1 MRLLYI
7 SHKVPFYLSIATL
20 FLIIVTLY
28 LANCN
33 YLFHSAEVE
42 MGFHK
47 TQKCVLQLNSGIPQ
61 TISWEVL
68 TFTCALQGN
77 ERTAGTTG
85 INNDWPPLHW
95 LCSFISCT
103 LSFPS
108 LILLPQKLPNIC
120 TPAEDRGISLEHISP
135 ALRALG
141 TQQESNAAL
150 RLPTHP
156 SWQQC
161 VLMSYFL
168 SSSLSVSST
177 FVLY

>member
-1 MRLLYI
+1 MQ
-7 SHKVPFYLSIATL
+7 IAITFFITL
-20 FLIIVTLY
+20 R
-28 LANCN
+28 
-33 YLFHSAEVE
+33 VE
-42 MGFHK
+42 MGFRK
-47 TQKCVLQLNSGIPQ
+47 AQKCILQFNSGIPQ
-61 TISWEVL
+61 TVSWEVL

-77 ERTAGTTG
+77 EWTAVMTG
-85 INNDWPPLHW
+85 INNGCPPLHW
-95 LCSFISCT
+95 LCSFISHS
-103 LSFPS
+103 LFFHA
-108 LILLPQKLPNIC
+108 LILLPLNLPNIC
-120 TPAEDRGISLEHISP
+120 TPAEDRSISLEHISP

-161 VLMSYFL
+161 ALMSYFL

>member
-1 MRLLYI
+1 MQ
-7 SHKVPFYLSIATL
+7 IAITFFITL
-20 FLIIVTLY
+20 RM
-28 LANCN
+28 
-33 YLFHSAEVE
+33 E

-47 TQKCVLQLNSGIPQ
+47 AQKCILQFNNGILQ
-61 TISWEVL
+61 TVSWEVL
-68 TFTCALQGN
+68 TFTRALQGN
-77 ERTAGTTG
+77 ERTAVTTG
-85 INNDWPPLHW
+85 MPSKETNGCPPLHW
-95 LCSFISCT
+95 LCSFISHSLFC
-103 LSFPS
+103 PS
-108 LILLPQKLPNIC
+108 LVLLPPNLPNIC
-120 TPAEDRGISLEHISP
+120 TPAEDRSISLEHIIP

-177 FVLY
+177 FVFY